1 MITLDGLKVK
11 KDSIKEVIID
21 GSTYYAL
28 TDEFIKIALD
38 NDELLL
44 IYKNC
49 PDAPIENNPF
59 EHLFDEIPTVN
70 LDNLTNN

>member
-1 MITLDGLKVK
+1 MITLNGLKVR

-44 IYKNC
+44 VYKE
-49 PDAPIENNPF
+49 APQATI
-59 EHLFDEIPTVN
+59 DEKLKLMFSAYDKPEE
-70 LDNLTNN
+70 DNEITNN

>member
-1 MITLDGLKVK
+1 MITLNGLKVR
-11 KDSIKEVIID
+11 KDSIREVIID

-28 TDEFIKIALD
+28 TDDFIKIALD
-38 NDELLL
+38 NEELLL
-44 IYKNC
+44 VYKKC

-59 EHLFDEIPTVN
+59 EHLFDETPVVN